1 MGFILTTA
9 DTQATD
15 VLENVEKTFL
25 ENYMDGAMPNVLDFA
40 IDVILAFIVFAIG
53 TRLVKWAVKILR
65 RSMERASAEQGVIT
79 FVSSLVRYA
88 LYFVLILVILSHFG
102 VTASSVIAV
111 LGSAGLTIGL
121 ALQGSLSNFAGGV
134 LILLLKPFVVG
145 DYIIENTDKQEGT
158 VTEITIFY
166 TKLLTMD
173 NKAIMIPNGTLSNSS
188 IVNVTAMTNRRLD
201 LRFGVAYDSDIAKV
215 KKILEDIIKN
225 DEAVLQTEDM
235 NVFVSDL
242 LDSSI
247 DMGLRCWVKK
257 EDYWTARWRII
268 ENVKL
273 AFDEEGISIPFPQM
287 DVTIKK

>member
-1 MGFILTTA
+1 MRFILA
-9 DTQATD
+9 SDTQAED
-15 VLENVEKTFL
+15 VLANVEKTFL
-25 ENYMDGAMPNVLDFA
+25 EKYMDGAMPNLLDFA

-53 TRLVKWAVKILR
+53 AKLIKWAIKILN
-65 RSMERASAEQGVIT
+65 RSMERANAEPGVIT
-79 FVSSLVRYA
+79 FVSSLSRYA
-88 LYFVLILVILSHFG
+88 LYFILLLMILSNFG
-102 VTASSVIAV
+102 VTASSVVAV

-158 VTEITIFY
+158 VSEITIFY
-166 TKLLTMD
+166 TKLLTAD
-173 NKAIMIPNGTLSNSS
+173 NKAIMIPNGALSNSS
-188 IVNVTAMTNRRLD
+188 ITNVTAMKNRRLD

-215 KKILEDIIKN
+215 KKILEDIILT
-225 DEAVLQTEDM
+225 DEAVLQEEDKM
-235 NVFVSDL
+235 VFVSDL

-273 AFDEEGISIPFPQM
+273 AFDKEGVEIPFPQM
-287 DVTIKK
+287 DVNLKK